1 MSDLTEAE
9 VIDRMKTSLREAVQ
23 SCKELAVRSR
33 TGPHYS
39 NLREHLALIEGCLRQ
54 LAAFR
59 GDTRWLPIA
68 MQIEQCHKAAGGWL
82 RGYWD
87 HGVKIVL
94 APGHTNKMF
103 VLLGNN
109 LIAIYESVD
118 KLSTAKTGISGPIL
132 PAVPAETRRMGRPS
146 FASKPR
152 LIVPP
157 KYAKVG

>member
-1 MSDLTEAE
+1 MSDLTEIE

-23 SCKELAVRSR
+23 SCKELSIRSR

-39 NLREHLALIEGCLRQ
+39 NLRENLGLIEGALRQ

-68 MQIEQCHKAAGGWL
+68 LQIEQCHKSAGGWL

-94 APGHTNKMF
+94 APGQNNKMF
-103 VLLGNN
+103 MLLGNN
-109 LIAIYESVD
+109 LIAIYDAVD
-118 KLSTAKTGISGPIL
+118 KLSTAKTGIAGPIL
-132 PAVPAETRRMGRPS
+132 PAVMAETRRLGRPS
-146 FASKPR
+146 LSPKSR

-157 KYAKVG
+157 KYAKAG